1 MGNNSAPLRVAAS
14 RLWEGYLLRNP
25 WLDLTFKTMALGV
38 EAQTVIALR
47 LLRLAAGSAR
57 GQSEARLMVAEKMTA
72 LAEAQSAA
80 AASLLTNGKHH
91 VAAGKALNAVRKRVR
106 ANKRR
111 LSRR

>member
-1 MGNNSAPLRVAAS
+1 MARRRVEPGNDETNK
-14 RLWEGYLLRNP
+14 EGGTP
-25 WLDLTFKTMALGV
+25 TDAV
-38 EAQTVIALR
+38 
-47 LLRLAAGSAR
+47 
-57 GQSEARLMVAEKMTA
+57 TA

-80 AASLLTNGKHH
+80 AASLLTGGEHH